1 MKKQFTIL
9 GCGSSLGSPWINQNW
24 GKCKKSDPRNTRT
37 RCSLHINYGP
47 LSLLID
53 TSPDIR
59 QQMIQNKIKSVD
71 GIFYTHEHADQ
82 IAGIFEFRGIFMSNR
97 NVIPLYCNVQTKRV
111 LKKSYPWLFKNSKYY
126 PKIMYFKSTRD
137 VINLKKNNAKLKIT
151 AFKVEHGLAKTR
163 GYLFDKVAYISDF
176 KSIPNKSL
184 NLLKNLNYLIV
195 DCFKYQKWYTH
206 SSFDETMEIIKFL
219 KPKKS
224 ILTNLHIDMD
234 YTKLKKKLPRNVVP
248 AFDGLKVNF

>member
-24 GKCKKSDPRNTRT
+24 GKCKKSDPKNTRT
-37 RCSLHINYGP
+37 RCSLHISYGP
-47 LSLLID
+47 MSLFID

-137 VINLKKNNAKLKIT
+137 VIKLKKNNAVIFNFALFFFKLIT
-151 AFKVEHGLAKTR
+151 SRV
-163 GYLFDKVAYISDF
+163 
-176 KSIPNKSL
+176 
-184 NLLKNLNYLIV
+184 LLKY
-195 DCFKYQKWYTH
+195 
-206 SSFDETMEIIKFL
+206 IIF
-219 KPKKS
+219 
-224 ILTNLHIDMD
+224 
-234 YTKLKKKLPRNVVP
+234 
-248 AFDGLKVNF
+248 G